1 MNGGN
6 DMTTKCRDCATVT
19 EPPLLSG
26 ECSGADKPPSY
37 LPSEAFCCAQAALSG
52 PGAAGPTA
60 AIFKP
65 NYVPPCILSLRAGA
79 ERRFGCEVQF
89 GSSFRD

>member
-37 LPSEAFCCAQAALSG
+37 LPSEAFCCVCSLERALVG
-52 PGAAGPTA
+52 PA
-60 AIFKP
+60 
-65 NYVPPCILSLRAGA
+65 PP
-79 ERRFGCEVQF
+79 
-89 GSSFRD
+89 